1 MKLSTVIIFKKE
13 CLAFPLDSLETRK
26 LKAAESDKIPVKRDS
41 ASSSICPLQFPHTKV
56 SCFSHTHYPFPH
68 SPLSSSSFAKWVTS
82 TRSPFYHNQ
91 LLFLLGVPFFW
102 GFISTR
108 MFSRLIHPH
117 EGSVGHE
124 DMQGGGSNHTHL
136 GDPCL
141 VLTSDPKPRLRWT
154 ADLHERFVDAVTQLG
169 GASKATPKAIMRTM
183 NVKGLTLYHLKS
195 HLQKYRLGKQSGK
208 DSDDGCKD
216 GISASYLQESPGTD
230 NSSPKLPAS
239 DANEGLE
246 VKEALRAQ
254 MEVQSKL
261 HLLVEAE
268 KHLQIRQD
276 AERRYMSMLERACKM
291 LADQFIG
298 DTIIDSEGQKFQ
310 GPESKASRSS
320 LVDPFGFFPLPG
332 SEVGGM
338 YVSEV
343 APILQSQGAD
353 TESCLTSLESLGG
366 LTLEGSPGGSKKRML
381 SLDSM
386 VAPLMWS
393 EANARTQ
400 GIHLGQVNPAGMT
413 RYGM

>member
-1 MKLSTVIIFKKE
+1 MQKRRE
-13 CLAFPLDSLETRK
+13 
-26 LKAAESDKIPVKRDS
+26 ESDKIPVKRDS
-41 ASSSICPLQFPHTKV
+41 ASSLPQPQSLVLFTSP
-56 SCFSHTHYPFPH
+56 FSPFPFLL
-68 SPLSSSSFAKWVTS
+68 PLSFAKWVIIS
-82 TRSPFYHNQ
+82 FSHNTI
-91 LLFLLGVPFFW
+91 FFTFSFFFASLRW
-102 GFISTR
+102 GFKFHHRNR

-117 EGSVGHE
+117 EGQE
-124 DMQGGGSNHTHL
+124 DMQGGSNHAHL

-208 DSDDGCKD
+208 DSDEGLKD
-216 GISASYLQESPGTD
+216 ASYLQESPGTD

-239 DANEGLE
+239 DANEGHE

-276 AERRYMSMLERACKM
+276 AERRYMGMLERACKM

-298 DTIIDSEGQKFQ
+298 DVIIDRDGQKFQ
-310 GPESKASRSS
+310 GLENKTSRSP
-320 LVDPFGFFPLPG
+320 LVDHGGFFPAACT
-332 SEVGGM
+332 EVGGM
-338 YVSEV
+338 HVSEV
-343 APILQSQGAD
+343 PPILQPQGAECSS
-353 TESCLTSLESLGG
+353 ESCLKSLESLGG

-381 SLDSM
+381 NLDSM
-386 VAPLMWS
+386 VAPLIWS
-393 EANARTQ
+393 EANTRTQ
-400 GIHLGQVNPAGMT
+400 GIHLAQVNPPGMT

>member
-1 MKLSTVIIFKKE
+1 MQKRRE
-13 CLAFPLDSLETRK
+13 
-26 LKAAESDKIPVKRDS
+26 ESDKIPVKRDS
-41 ASSSICPLQFPHTKV
+41 ASSLPQPQSLVLFTSP
-56 SCFSHTHYPFPH
+56 FSPFPFLL
-68 SPLSSSSFAKWVTS
+68 PLSFAKWVIIS
-82 TRSPFYHNQ
+82 FSHNTI
-91 LLFLLGVPFFW
+91 FFTFSFFFASLRW
-102 GFISTR
+102 GFKFHHRNR

-117 EGSVGHE
+117 EGQE
-124 DMQGGGSNHTHL
+124 DMQGGSNHAHL

-208 DSDDGCKD
+208 DSDEGLKD
-216 GISASYLQESPGTD
+216 GMSASYLQESPGTD

-239 DANEGLE
+239 DANEGHE

-276 AERRYMSMLERACKM
+276 AERRYMGMLERACKM

-298 DTIIDSEGQKFQ
+298 DVIIDRDGQKFQ
-310 GPESKASRSS
+310 GLENKTSRSP
-320 LVDPFGFFPLPG
+320 LVDHGGFFPAACT
-332 SEVGGM
+332 EVGGM
-338 YVSEV
+338 HVSEV
-343 APILQSQGAD
+343 PPILQPQGAECS
-353 TESCLTSLESLGG
+353 TESCLKSLESLGG

-381 SLDSM
+381 NLDSM
-386 VAPLMWS
+386 VAPLIWS
-393 EANARTQ
+393 EANTRTQ
-400 GIHLGQVNPAGMT
+400 GIHLAQVNPPGMT